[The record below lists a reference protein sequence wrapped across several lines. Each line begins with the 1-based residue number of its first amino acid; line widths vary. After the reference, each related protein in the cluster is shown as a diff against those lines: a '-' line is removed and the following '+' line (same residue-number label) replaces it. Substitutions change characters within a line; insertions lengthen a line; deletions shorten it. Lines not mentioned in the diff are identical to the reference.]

1 MKLITA
7 ICIGAC
13 VTYGMAFLAAD
24 KPGYFWV
31 VSVVVITILVYN
43 RLSDKEENEE
53 LKKGLNEIKMAL
65 DEIRKDR
72 G

>member
-7 ICIGAC
+7 TFIANCITF
-13 VTYGMAFLAAD
+13 VMTFLGD
-24 KPGYFWV
+24 RLGYFWM

-43 RLSDKEENEE
+43 KLSDKEENEQ
-53 LKKGLNEIKMAL
+53 LKKDLNEIKIAL

>member
-1 MKLITA
+1 MKLGTA
-7 ICIGAC
+7 ICIATC
-13 VTYGMAFLAAD
+13 VTFVMTFLGD
-24 KPGYFWV
+24 RLGYFWM

-53 LKKGLNEIKMAL
+53 LKKELNEIKVAL